1 MSNVARGRSLATCCT
16 RLSSRS
22 MCSSPKL
29 LQPRERRRGHDR
41 KRKHIEESAGRDRG
55 FLSKR
60 GEQSRS
66 ELLCDN
72 RVSVAPRVCALYV
85 GVVLVDGEVIRRN
98 PSKSDISS
106 TECG

>member
-1 MSNVARGRSLATCCT
+1 
-16 RLSSRS
+16 